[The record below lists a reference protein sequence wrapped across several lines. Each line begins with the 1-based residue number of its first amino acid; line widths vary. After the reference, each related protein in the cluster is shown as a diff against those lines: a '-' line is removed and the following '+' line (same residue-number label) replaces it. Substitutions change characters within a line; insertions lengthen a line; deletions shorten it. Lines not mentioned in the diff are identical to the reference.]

1 MNGRKLPERT
11 GVLILS
17 LGHRSDGM
25 ATTDSAF
32 DGLTEYCEAC
42 DSDTLHQ
49 VSVQIL
55 AESRKPENVEFSRE
69 PYRVAECQRCGE
81 RDSQRMNNA

>member
-1 MNGRKLPERT
+1 
-11 GVLILS
+11 
-17 LGHRSDGM
+17 M
-25 ATTDSAF
+25 ATTDGAF
-32 DGLTEYCEAC
+32 DGLTEYCETC
-42 DSDTLHQ
+42 ESDTLHQ

-55 AESRKPENVEFSRE
+55 AESRNPENVEFSRE